1 MRFLENGGKQGLPDG
16 SEGPLYRAL
25 AAEDLAAAWL
35 LARPLIENMRIES
48 TKTEKLPAATAFNCG
63 LCLYR
68 LKEYEKALTQLKQAE
83 QSLGMPPDLEPRE
96 KKLFFQAVEDM
107 KQMFL
112 QPLDPEG
119 GKGLER
125 YFLLRIRWLKAHCL
139 TRLERFEE
147 AASEIRFLAQYHIE
161 L

>member
-1 MRFLENGGKQGLPDG
+1 MGFLENGEKQELLSGAG
-16 SEGPLYRAL
+16 GPLYRAL
-25 AAEDLAAAWL
+25 AIGDLAAAWL
-35 LARPLIENMRIES
+35 LARPLIENMKTER

-68 LKEYEKALTQLKQAE
+68 LGEYEKALAQLKQAE
-83 QSLGMPPDLEPRE
+83 QLLGAPPDLAPLE
-96 KKLFFQAVEDM
+96 KKLFFQAVENR

-125 YFLLRIRWLKAHCL
+125 YFLIRIRWLAAHCL
-139 TRLERFEE
+139 THLERSRE
-147 AASEIRFLAQYHIE
+147 AASEIRFLAQYHVE